1 MTSIKGGAFAGCA
14 SLETIEVGEANAA
27 YLSDSGILFNKDK
40 TEIIIVP
47 LGIKGD
53 ITISDGV
60 TSIGDYEFYNRSS
73 LTSVTIPDSVTSIG
87 DWAFSECS
95 SLTSITIPDSV
106 TSIGYDAFNQCFNLT
121 NVNYLGTIDKWAE
134 ISFKHW
140 QSNPLFY
147 AHKLCIDNELVTE
160 INITTATKITDY
172 AFCKYEGLTGVTISD
187 GVTSISKRTFAGCM
201 SLERIEVSETNSAYI
216 SDGGILY
223 NKDKTKIII
232 VPLSIKGDIT
242 ISDGVTTCLL
252 YTSPS
257 PRDS

>member
-73 LTSVTIPDSVTSIG
+73 LTSVTIPDSVMSIG
-87 DWAFSECS
+87 EGAFFGCRLLTSVIIPDSVTEIGEEAFSGCS
-95 SLTSITIPDSV
+95 SLTSVTIPDSV
-106 TSIGYDAFNQCFNLT
+106 TSIGY
-121 NVNYLGTIDKWAE
+121 G
-134 ISFKHW
+134 
-140 QSNPLFY
+140 
-147 AHKLCIDNELVTE
+147 
-160 INITTATKITDY
+160 
-172 AFCKYEGLTGVTISD
+172 
-187 GVTSISKRTFAGCM
+187 
-201 SLERIEVSETNSAYI
+201 
-216 SDGGILY
+216 
-223 NKDKTKIII
+223 
-232 VPLSIKGDIT
+232 
-242 ISDGVTTCLL
+242 CLL